1 MSEQPSFLALR
12 NKRMK
17 VVQAQKTDN
26 LEWEFLSENIP
37 LNNPLVLIFGNRF
50 LLEQKEV
57 IEDIRK
63 QFPYENLVFGSTSG
77 EIIGGNVHDNS
88 IIVTAIEFEKST
100 FEIRTANILDFDK
113 NAKQLGEKL
122 ISELPSKNLKHVF
135 VLSEGSFV
143 NGSALIEGIET
154 SFKNNISLTGGMCG
168 DGARFEKT
176 VASYKEDPKEG
187 EVIII
192 GFYGAS
198 LEISFSSVGGWS
210 PFGPERI
217 ITKSE
222 GNVLFEIDNLPALD
236 LYSKYLGD
244 KASELPK
251 ASLLFPLNVTPK
263 GKSKPVVR
271 TILSIDKEINSMTLA
286 GDVPEGSKV
295 QLMMASVDAIV
306 GGAYDA
312 AKLAMEH
319 RKNNPQLALLVS
331 CIGRKL
337 VLDQRVEEEI
347 EEIINS
353 IGDKTSIAGF
363 YSYGEMAP
371 FYGAQNCELHNQTMT
386 LTLISE

>member
-1 MSEQPSFLALR
+1 
-12 NKRMK
+12 MK
-17 VVQAQKTDN
+17 VVQAKKIKNSD
-26 LEWEFLSENIP
+26 WEYISKNTP
-37 LNNPLVLIFGNRF
+37 LKNPLVLVFGGRF
-50 LLEQKEV
+50 ELEKQEV
-57 IEDIRK
+57 IDDIRK
-63 QFPYENLVFGSTSG
+63 EFPYDNVVFGSTSG
-77 EIIGGNVHDNS
+77 EIIGENVFETS
-88 IIVTAIEFEKST
+88 IVVTAIEFEKSS
-100 FEIRTANILDFDK
+100 FIVKTANIFDFDK
-113 NAKQLGEKL
+113 NAKQLGENL
-122 ISELPSKNLKHVF
+122 IKELPTENLKHVF

-154 SFKNNISLTGGMCG
+154 SFNNKISLTGGMCG
-168 DGARFEKT
+168 DGSRFEKT
-176 VASYKEDPKEG
+176 LASFKENPKEG
-187 EVIII
+187 EIIII
-192 GFYGAS
+192 GFYGDS
-198 LEISFSSVGGWS
+198 LEISFASFGGWS

-271 TILSIDKEINSMTLA
+271 TILSINKENNSMVLA

-295 QLMMASVDAIV
+295 QLMMASVDAIAD
-306 GGAYDA
+306 GAYEA
-312 AKLAMEH
+312 AKLAMEN
-319 RKNNPQLALLVS
+319 RKNEPQLALLVS

-337 VLDQRVEEEI
+337 VMDQRVEEEI
-347 EEIINS
+347 EEVMNV
-353 IGDKTSIAGF
+353 IGKQTSLTGF

-371 FYGAQNCELHNQTMT
+371 FHGETACELHNQTMT